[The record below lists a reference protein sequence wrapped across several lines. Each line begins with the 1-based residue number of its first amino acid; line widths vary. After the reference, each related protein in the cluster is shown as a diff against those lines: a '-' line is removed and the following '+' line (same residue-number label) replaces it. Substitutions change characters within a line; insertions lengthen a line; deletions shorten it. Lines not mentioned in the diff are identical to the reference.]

1 MDYLR
6 QIEEDLRNVGIEAKL
21 KKKYPEVLDSSE
33 RALDAL
39 KSIREVYVSEIMRKN
54 KSAKLPQSSDI
65 LAPYLLVCNYAE
77 GSAKVTLMALNGIN
91 LLLTY
96 DLVPPSEVKN
106 IMRALSIQASSKILD
121 VQLKLLQVE
130 LQLAN
135 SLAQNPESA
144 QYLTESVFCGFLT
157 LALQLCD
164 SGSKSNT
171 LSVSSTA
178 LGTARQIIAFVMD
191 GAKALFATTGTGSG
205 STPGSASNST
215 EVNVDQASSKYS
227 LTAIMLVREM
237 CLFIQ
242 GLPGEWIRG
251 VSIPQSYALDLLTE
265 ILTEWKHLFRR
276 VPFFKALI
284 RDSVF
289 PAIKPLLKGLQEDYV
304 RSAAKNASA
313 ATQQVSKVVKLAR
326 CLLLNFVVDACAC
339 SSASVSADG
348 QETGNLNAEA
358 SFIISMLVHALQ
370 PDRTGGGGGA
380 HSGSATHGGSE
391 DFTSVLNATASAPAE
406 STFKSRW
413 EEASSVVAGA
423 GMFLSRLTNPTATPN
438 SSSTSGGA
446 SQATSGGGSGSTG
459 MKGCSNAKGSGGANL
474 GSLGGA
480 GSGFYLNLSGP
491 SGGAAGMPFNSASA
505 AALLASAGAAA
516 GAGSNWLVGP
526 AGPAQ
531 LPAFPAMCCL
541 EALLAFLLSDLS
553 VLLADTGAH
562 PTPAITAS
570 ADMPSGA
577 GIGATPS
584 KTATGD
590 SSGQSKA
597 GSGLYLFELL
607 LVNTMLGLCTFL
619 QSALAVESNIR
630 YFILLVLSVNMFS
643 LAHEDSVLFLY
654 DDAGKW
660 KMCLEDLPPCP
671 RCCGAC
677 LPAAVAT
684 RIIEAARHHQRRQEQ

>member
-6 QIEEDLRNVGIEAKL
+6 QIEEDLRNIGIEAKL

-39 KSIREVYVSEIMRKN
+39 KAIREVYVSEIMRKN

-96 DLVPPSEVKN
+96 DLVPPSDVKN
-106 IMRALSIQASSKILD
+106 IMRALSIQASSKIVD
-121 VQLKLLQVE
+121 VQLKLLQVV

-135 SLAQNPESA
+135 SLAQNADST
-144 QYLTESVFCGFLT
+144 QYLTESIFCGFLT

-191 GAKALFATTGTGSG
+191 GAKALFLFTGGG
-205 STPGSASNST
+205 DSNVT
-215 EVNVDQASSKYS
+215 ADAEVNVDQASSKYS

-251 VSIPQSYALDLLTE
+251 VTMPQAYALDLLTE
-265 ILTEWKHLFRR
+265 ILTEWKELFRK

-289 PAIKPLLKGLQEDYV
+289 PALKPLLKGLQEEYV
-304 RSAAKNASA
+304 RAAVKSASA
-313 ATQQVSKVVKLAR
+313 AAQLVSKVVKLAR
-326 CLLLNFVVDACAC
+326 CLLLNFVADACKDAH
-339 SSASVSADG
+339 ASHDHGVEAS
-348 QETGNLNAEA
+348 NLNSEA

-370 PDRTGGGGGA
+370 PDRAGGGGA
-380 HSGSATHGGSE
+380 HGGGVAQAG
-391 DFTSVLNATASAPAE
+391 DDQTGAQNATAPAE

-423 GMFLSRLTNPTATPN
+423 GMFLSRLTNPSAA
-438 SSSTSGGA
+438 SSASAPSPVSGGSSAADQKLQRGNSKGSANA
-446 SQATSGGGSGSTG
+446 SLGALGGSG
-459 MKGCSNAKGSGGANL
+459 N
-474 GSLGGA
+474 
-480 GSGFYLNLSGP
+480 GFYLSLAGP
-491 SGGAAGMPFNSASA
+491 SGGAAGVPFNSATA
-505 AALLASAGAAA
+505 AALLASAGGTGSSWLGGGA
-516 GAGSNWLVGP
+516 GAV
-526 AGPAQ
+526 Q
-531 LPAFPAMCCL
+531 LPAFPALCCL

-553 VLLADTGAH
+553 ALLADTGLGAAPAPAH
-562 PTPAITAS
+562 EVS
-570 ADMPSGA
+570 SGA
-577 GIGATPS
+577 TPGATPS
-584 KTATGD
+584 KHGSNNSD
-590 SSGQSKA
+590 SDHRCKA
-597 GSGLYLFELL
+597 GSGMHLFEVLL
-607 LVNTMLGLCTFL
+607 TNTLLGLCTFL
-619 QSALAVESNIR
+619 QSALATDTNLR
-630 YFILLVLSVNMFS
+630 
-643 LAHEDSVLFLY
+643 
-654 DDAGKW
+654 
-660 KMCLEDLPPCP
+660 
-671 RCCGAC
+671 
-677 LPAAVAT
+677 
-684 RIIEAARHHQRRQEQ
+684 